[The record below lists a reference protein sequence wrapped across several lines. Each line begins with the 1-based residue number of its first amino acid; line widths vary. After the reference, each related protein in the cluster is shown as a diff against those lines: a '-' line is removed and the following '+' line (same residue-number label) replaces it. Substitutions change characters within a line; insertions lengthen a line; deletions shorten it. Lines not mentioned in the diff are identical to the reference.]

1 MGQNMLNSPQEN
13 SLRITLFQAEEAVE
27 SLIELVGGKKNF
39 SILTKVRSD
48 LSTSDIDFI
57 LKELRELLVF
67 IRELSG
73 SFNLDL
79 TPDVVDLRRR
89 IRAATTVIWK
99 DLEESKSDQ
108 LKRYGDVNEGLRE
121 ALDPQLEKII
131 KKIMNIW
138 LVVEKQRRNA

>member
-1 MGQNMLNSPQEN
+1 MGQNMLNSPQES

-27 SLIELVGGKKNF
+27 SLIELIGGKKNF
-39 SILTKVRSD
+39 SSLTKVRND
-48 LSTSDIDFI
+48 LSTSEIDFI
-57 LKELRELLVF
+57 LKELREVLVF
-67 IRELSG
+67 IREISG
-73 SFNLDL
+73 SFNLNL

-108 LKRYGDVNEGLRE
+108 LKRYGNVNEGLRE

-138 LVVEKQRRNA
+138 SVVEKQRRNA